1 MDRQESI
8 QQLRE
13 LIDNYLKSEG
23 LDLVDLIY
31 RYEGRDLFLRILA
44 DRPEGGISLGECAHL
59 NNELARILDEKNILE
74 ARYILEVSSP
84 GLDRPLVT
92 EKDFLR
98 CMNRCARVFLN
109 DLVNGKREWAGRIS
123 KVQQESVIIETEGG
137 LVEIALAKIVKAKQ
151 ILD

>member
-1 MDRQESI
+1 MFDSEVIDKIKILVASI
-8 QQLRE
+8 FEEKQLC
-13 LIDNYLKSEG
+13 
-23 LDLVDLIY
+23 LVEIKHFY
-31 RYEGRDLFLRILA
+31 QAGTLFLRILV

-123 KVQQESVIIETEGG
+123 KVQQESVIIEIEGG
-137 LVEIALAKIVKAKQ
+137 LVEIPLAKIVKAKQ